1 MITLIIASII
11 TALFYLLWKNE
22 RQAELVEQKP
32 PSGRVPLWLLLG
44 ILSMAALLSPKIR
57 DRVKEIRQKHHL

>member
-22 RQAELVEQKP
+22 RQTEGAAQKP

-57 DRVKEIRQKHHL
+57 DRINEIRQKYHL